1 MQCVIIC
8 FLLAVIVFAPKI
20 AHGLETTM
28 LKKIF
33 YFGIGLTSFFFEY
46 IDQLARTGEEK
57 YNEFVRANHPEEE
70 IITVQTAVSAGTDV
84 QAAAV
89 TVEKREPDD
98 LTAIDGIGPT
108 FASRLQAAGITTF
121 EALAALS
128 EEQIREI
135 THAADWQANPQRW
148 IASAAAKA

>member
-1 MQCVIIC
+1 
-8 FLLAVIVFAPKI
+8 
-20 AHGLETTM
+20 M

-46 IDQLARTGEEK
+46 FDRLARTGEEK
-57 YNEFVRANHPEEE
+57 YSELVNANHEEE
-70 IITVQTAVSAGTDV
+70 QIIAVETAVAVEADARV
-84 QAAAV
+84 AQV
-89 TVEKREPDD
+89 TVEKPQPDD

-108 FASRLQAAGITTF
+108 FASRLEAAGITSF

-135 THAADWQANPQRW
+135 THVAEWQADPGDW
-148 IASAAAKA
+148 KASAAALA